1 MDDIVGRDVAGLGG
15 RPLGARQ
22 TFSAAFARDL
32 AATWGEHGKAA
43 YPVVAEISPVGL

>member
-1 MDDIVGRDVAGLGG
+1 MNDIVGRDVAGLGG

-32 AATWGEHGKAA
+32 AEAA
-43 YPVVAEISPVGL
+43 SVVAEISPVGF